1 MKSSTLHW
9 LIGIGSVLTAVATG
23 ICTKIASD
31 KVNEV
36 RQVRQQQDP
45 GFTDLTNWEKFKI
58 YARWESIPFTMAI
71 GTGTG
76 IYQSY
81 KESQEA
87 IKTVAN
93 LSSGVSTFINGY
105 RDVTREAIGNKKED
119 EIYTKTVQNQVMP
132 KTVPA
137 NLILGEND
145 CLCMVISPG
154 LDEVGSGL
162 PFVSNATKIKEATL
176 AANDMFVKRASKSMM
191 NDAAFSIVEWFDY
204 IGVKIDNRIL
214 DHLGWTYQRDGVI
227 EVSFRAGLT
236 DDNKPILGI
245 EFTIDPHYIE

>member
-1 MKSSTLHW
+1 MKSSTLHL
-9 LIGIGSVLTAVATG
+9 LIGIGTVLTAVATG
-23 ICTKIASD
+23 ITTKIASD
-31 KVNEV
+31 KVNEE

-45 GFTDLTNWEKFKI
+45 SFTDLTKWEKFKI
-58 YARWESIPFTMAI
+58 YARWETIPLTMAI
-71 GTGTG
+71 GTGAG

-87 IKTVAN
+87 IKTVSNVA
-93 LSSGVSTFINGY
+93 SGASTFINGY
-105 RDVTREAIGNKKED
+105 RELTKEALGAKKED
-119 EIYTKTVQNQVMP
+119 AIYTKAVQENVMP

-176 AANDMFVKRASKSMM
+176 SANDMFVKRASKSML
-191 NDAAFSIVEWFDY
+191 NDASFSIVEWFDY
-204 IGVKIDNRIL
+204 LGVKIDNRIL
-214 DHLGWTYQRDGVI
+214 DHLGWTYQHDGVI
-227 EVSFRAGLT
+227 EISFRAGLT
-236 DDNKPILGI
+236 NDNKPILGI
-245 EFTIDPHYIE
+245 EFTVDPHYIE